1 MRNLS
6 PLLAMGLL
14 ALLLSGCGAS
24 PSGGNSD
31 SAPDPTAPT
40 VSPSPS
46 LPGGSVILDGNQA
59 TAVSSPPAS
68 ASPSPTSS
76 PDASQPDSQP
86 SLQQAA
92 QDIMDILRSRDLDR
106 LAKVI
111 DPEQGLR
118 FSPYAHIDSKTAQH
132 FEAGK
137 LPSFKDDGKLVWGAY
152 DGSGEPIELT
162 FREYFEKFVYDQDFA
177 SAPNVS
183 VNELVGKGN
192 VPFNGLELYPDAS
205 YVEFHYPGFD
215 KKNEGMDWE
224 SLIVVVRPVDEG
236 WKLCAIAHAQWTI

>member
-1 MRNLS
+1 MRKMN
-6 PLLAMGLL
+6 PLLAAGLL

-31 SAPDPTAPT
+31 SAPDASIPI
-40 VSPSPS
+40 VMPSPS
-46 LPGGSVILDGNQA
+46 SSGGSVILDGNQG
-59 TAVSSPPAS
+59 TAVTSPSAS
-68 ASPSPTSS
+68 ASPSPV
-76 PDASQPDSQP
+76 ASQPDPQK

-92 QDIMDILRSRDLDR
+92 QDIMDILRTRDLDR
-106 LAKVI
+106 LAKAI

-118 FSPYAHIDSKTAQH
+118 FSPYAHIDSETSQRFDAD
-132 FEAGK
+132 K
-137 LPSFKDDGKLVWGAY
+137 LPGFKDAGKLVWGAY

-162 FREYFEKFVYDQDFA
+162 FRDYFEKFVYDQDFA
-177 SAPNVS
+177 SAPKVS

-192 VPFNGLELYPDAS
+192 VAFNGLELYPDAS

-224 SLIVVVRPVDEG
+224 SLIVVVRPAGDG
-236 WKLCAIAHAQWTI
+236 WKLCAIAHAQWTV